1 MTDMKTIEAKAMSL
15 PPELRA
21 ILAQRLLASLDELD
35 EQENERIWL
44 EEAEQRYQGHRS
56 GLISSRD
63 AFDVLADVR
72 SRLK

>member
-1 MTDMKTIEAKAMSL
+1 MTDIKAIEAKAMAL

-21 ILAQRLLASLDELD
+21 TLAQHLLASLDELD
-35 EQENERIWL
+35 EQENERVWL
-44 EEAEQRYQGHRS
+44 EEAERRYQGHRN

-63 AFDVLADVR
+63 AFDALADVR

>member
-1 MTDMKTIEAKAMSL
+1 MSL

-21 ILAQRLLASLDELD
+21 ILAQRLLTSLDELD

-44 EEAEQRYQGHRS
+44 EEAGQRYQGYLN